1 MKSIADTLYLHLNK
15 EVKKG
20 LILSDLD
27 GTILNTSLV
36 LSHYGYLIQNNIVSD
51 DGSFSAWQMDKKNDN
66 LITDCAMSYQRAING
81 LNLKDLKIYSF
92 ISEFVKEKSNFN
104 NEILDFLITKKI
116 EGYNITI
123 LTGSADY
130 LAYELADLFNF
141 DCIATIY
148 KRDFNDRL
156 NGEVVGMFSQ
166 VQKSNYI
173 KGNIDLH
180 LYNDI
185 IGIGD
190 TMSDYGIF
198 EHCNYNILVNPTKE
212 TLEGL
217 ITKIK
222 IDRIVKG

>member
-1 MKSIADTLYLHLNK
+1 MKSTADVLFNHLNK
-15 EVKKG
+15 EKKG
-20 LILSDLD
+20 IILSDLD

-36 LSHYGYLIQNNIVSD
+36 LSHYGYLIKNNIVLD
-51 DGSFSAWQMDKKNDN
+51 DGSFSAWQQDTKNDN
-66 LITDCAMSYQRAING
+66 LITNCAMSYQRAITG
-81 LNLKDLKIYSF
+81 LHLKDLKIYSF

-130 LAYELADLFNF
+130 LAYELADIFNF
-141 DCIATIY
+141 ECVATIY
-148 KRDFNDRL
+148 KRDFDDRL
-156 NGEVVGMFSQ
+156 SGQVVGMFSQ
-166 VQKSNYI
+166 VQKSNFIEYH
-173 KGNIDLH
+173 IDLH

-190 TMSDYGIF
+190 TVSDYGIF
-198 EHCNYNILVNPTKE
+198 KHCNYNILVNPTKE

-222 IDRIVKG
+222 IDKIVKG